1 VVEAV
6 MKALLQQPQPAQAVA
21 LVEVINGMLEV
32 VRLVL
37 ELLIKDMVAA
47 QITQTCLVV
56 EVVLVLLVLLVQEP
70 LVAPV
75 DKVFI
80 QT

>member
-1 VVEAV
+1 